1 MKELK
6 MTGKISSTFLSVK
19 LIVHRF
25 KTMKTLSFRQ
35 GKPHYCNS
43 ITSFGVCDLISMA
56 TKFPFCMINVLV
68 AFSIVEYSCT
78 SESEARW
85 LVSRYVN
92 FAKTDLFVGMFQLKV
107 LKQVGGRK

>member
-6 MTGKISSTFLSVK
+6 MTGKISSTFFSVK

-25 KTMKTLSFRQ
+25 KTMRTLSSCQ
-35 GKPHYCNS
+35 NKPHYCNS
-43 ITSFGVCDLISMA
+43 RTSFGVCDLISMA
-56 TKFPFCMINVLV
+56 AKFPFCMIIVLV

-85 LVSRYVN
+85 LVSGCVN
-92 FAKTDLFVGMFQLKV
+92 LAKTDLLVGMFQLKV